1 MGIWLIEKEDLMA
14 LNERNFDKFVEKL
27 VSNSNIND
35 KERVILNRYYNSG
48 DSFSKKI
55 RDFKHDA
62 WKLQLKEGLDSLSD
76 EFYDFYKRA
85 KNHKK

>member
-1 MGIWLIEKEDLMA
+1 MA
-14 LNERNFDKFVEKL
+14 LNEKTFNKFVEKL

-35 KERVILNRYYNSG
+35 KEKIILNRYYNSG

-62 WKLQLKEGLDSLSD
+62 WKLKLKEGLDSLSD
-76 EFYDFYKRA
+76 EFYDFYERVKIM
-85 KNHKK
+85 KNYKQGL